1 MAETSG
7 FFQAVWDDSL
17 ENPITQEQTGWWD
30 KSYIASEFAN
40 YFKLFVGNGVFGS
53 PTNQLKV
60 SPGTGLNVI
69 VSAGW
74 AYINGMWYHNDSNK
88 TLSIPANST
97 SASRI
102 DSIRVRYSATA
113 RKIEVL
119 EFAGDTTLVRGE
131 TTYDL
136 ELAQIIVPANAS
148 SILYSDI
155 TDTRIDESVCG
166 LVKGLLEVETT
177 ADLFAQYDSIFNTWF
192 DSVKDQVTGDLAIR
206 LQQEF
211 DTLNGNVEDYQD
223 AVEAQVDAA
232 EGLVEDY
239 VYNDYVIQ
247 EQEFVF
253 TNKVCEISDSKI
265 KSSSLIDVYFTAA
278 TIEEAE
284 ECQIVVDSS
293 TGKITLTAAK
303 QPTNT
308 IRGLIRVRV
317 N

>member
-7 FFQAVWDDSL
+7 FFQAIWDSSL
-17 ENPITQEQTGWWD
+17 TNPITQEQTGWWD

-60 SPGTGLNVI
+60 SPGTGLNVT

-74 AYINGMWYHNDSNK
+74 AFINGMWYHNDVAK
-88 TLSIPANST
+88 TLAIPENST

-102 DSIRVRYSATA
+102 DTIRVRYTA
-113 RKIEVL
+113 ASRKIEVL
-119 EFAGDTTLVRGE
+119 EFAGDTTLVRGDSI
-131 TTYDL
+131 YDL
-136 ELAQIIVPANAS
+136 EIAQIVVPSNAE
-148 SILYSDI
+148 SIAYADI
-155 TDTRIDESVCG
+155 TDTRTDENVCG
-166 LVKGLLEVETT
+166 LVKGLMEVETT

-192 DSVKDQVTGDLAIR
+192 DGVKDQVTGDLAIR

-253 TNKVCEISDSKI
+253 INKVCEIVDAKI
-265 KSSSLIDVYFTAA
+265 KATSLIDVYFTAA
-278 TIEEAE
+278 TIGTAEEA
-284 ECQIVVDSS
+284 QIVVDSS
-293 TGKITLTAAK
+293 AGKITMTAAA
-303 QPTNT
+303 QPNDT